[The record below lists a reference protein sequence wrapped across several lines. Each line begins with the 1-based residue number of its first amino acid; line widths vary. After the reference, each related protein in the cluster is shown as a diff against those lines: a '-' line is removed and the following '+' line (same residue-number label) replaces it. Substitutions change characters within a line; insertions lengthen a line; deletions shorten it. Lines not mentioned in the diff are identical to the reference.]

1 MMAIRATAPTAMP
14 TMAPGG
20 SGLAV
25 ELAEGVATLLA
36 SVDEGNDAP
45 SDVDSADSV
54 IGVSLVVD
62 MGSMLDDV
70 VTDGRPVMIVV
81 CLVIVTIELFGIV

>member
-1 MMAIRATAPTAMP
+1 MAMRATAPTAIP
-14 TMAPGG
+14 TMAPGD

-25 ELAEGVATLLA
+25 ELVEGVAALLA

-45 SDVDSADSV
+45 SDVEGTDSV

-62 MGSMLDDV
+62 TGSMLDDV

>member
-1 MMAIRATAPTAMP
+1 
-14 TMAPGG
+14 MAPGD

-25 ELAEGVATLLA
+25 ELVEGVAALLA
-36 SVDEGNDAP
+36 SVDEGNDVP
-45 SDVDSADSV
+45 SDVEGADSV

-62 MGSMLDDV
+62 TGSMLDDV